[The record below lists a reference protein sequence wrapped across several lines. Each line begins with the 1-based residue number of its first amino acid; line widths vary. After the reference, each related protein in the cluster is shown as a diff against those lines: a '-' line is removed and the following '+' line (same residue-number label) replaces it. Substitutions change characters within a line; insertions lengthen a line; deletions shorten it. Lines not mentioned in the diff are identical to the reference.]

1 MNKSEL
7 EQKLAVIP
15 EEDPDEM
22 DRLMLK
28 EAAAINDGSTVSLS
42 DVKDELD
49 GYNGKILVRIPR
61 SLHKQ
66 LALDARREGVSLN
79 QYALYK
85 LSR

>member
-1 MNKSEL
+1 MEKSEL
-7 EQKLAVIP
+7 ERKLAAIP
-15 EEDPDEM
+15 EDDADET
-22 DRLMLK
+22 DALMMK
-28 EAAAINDGSTVSLS
+28 EAEAVNDGSTVSLS
-42 DVKDELD
+42 DVKNELD

-66 LALDARREGVSLN
+66 LALDAKREGVSLN